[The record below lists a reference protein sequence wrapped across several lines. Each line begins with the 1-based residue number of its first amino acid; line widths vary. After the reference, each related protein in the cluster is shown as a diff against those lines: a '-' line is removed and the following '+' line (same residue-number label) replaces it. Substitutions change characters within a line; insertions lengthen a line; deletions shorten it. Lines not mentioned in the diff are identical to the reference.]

1 MYWLFLNVIIFL
13 VSSDAFLNEK
23 KNVILSLILQH
34 KQSLKNR
41 IHSFITVK
49 PLNSLIILTHA
60 EVHILFK
67 INQTR
72 D

>member
-1 MYWLFLNVIIFL
+1 MMYRLFLNVIIFL

-23 KNVILSLILQH
+23 NN

-41 IHSFITVK
+41 IHSFITIK
-49 PLNSLIILTHA
+49 PLNSVIILTHA

>member
-1 MYWLFLNVIIFL
+1 MYRLFLNVIIFL
-13 VSSDAFLNEK
+13 VLFDAFLNEK

-41 IHSFITVK
+41 IHSFITIK
-49 PLNSLIILTHA
+49 SLNSLIILTHA

>member
-1 MYWLFLNVIIFL
+1 MYRLFLNVIIFL

-23 KNVILSLILQH
+23 KMLSCLLSYSISRV
-34 KQSLKNR
+34 KKNR
-41 IHSFITVK
+41 IHSFITIK